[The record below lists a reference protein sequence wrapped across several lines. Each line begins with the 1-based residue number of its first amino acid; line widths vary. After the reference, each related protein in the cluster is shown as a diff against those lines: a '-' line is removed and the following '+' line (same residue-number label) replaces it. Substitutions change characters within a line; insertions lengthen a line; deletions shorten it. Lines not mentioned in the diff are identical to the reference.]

1 MQLSDGDVRH
11 CLEKAAELT
20 EQYKLYSLAAGQKQ
34 RSVDDLEWLCGE
46 YLGKNVS
53 VLDLQLAA
61 DELAIRG
68 MFAALSDGSYEIY
81 LLADLGERERR
92 FVKCKELFHV
102 VLDDENCRSMDIY
115 AHLELASVAFSVAGA
130 NDNPGSPVACEAL
143 AEIAAMEFLFPYAER
158 AEVVANSAGNIDY
171 PAVAT
176 QYGIPQL
183 YVELYLSDPMMTE
196 FAKVA

>member
-1 MQLSDGDVRH
+1 M
-11 CLEKAAELT
+11 T
-20 EQYKLYSLAAGQKQ
+20 EQYKLYSRAAGHTQ

-46 YLGKNVS
+46 YLGKTVS

-115 AHLELASVAFSVAGA
+115 AHLELATVAFSVAGS
-130 NDNPGSPVACEAL
+130 NPESPVACEAL

-158 AEVVANSAGNIDY
+158 VEVIERSGGNVDY
-171 PAVAT
+171 PAIAT

-183 YVELYLSDPMMTE
+183 YVEMYLSDPMMTE